1 MSTKYIIVSM
11 FVMALTTYVIRM
23 LPMAI
28 FRKKIN
34 DKRVQ
39 SFLYYV
45 PYAVLSAMTFPA
57 IFSSTGSEVSAV
69 VGCVVAIV
77 LAYMKR
83 GLLTVAVGAAVAV
96 FLEKSIPEVLYLKDE
111 RMVLRG
117 FRKPGARLQ
126 PDREGTAGEPGR

>member
-11 FVMALTTYVIRM
+11 FVMALTTYV
-23 LPMAI
+23 
-28 FRKKIN
+28 IN

-96 FLEKSIPEVLYLKDE
+96 FLVQMI
-111 RMVLRG
+111 G
-117 FRKPGARLQ
+117 F
-126 PDREGTAGEPGR
+126 